1 MCLGRLETELHRL
14 LKKKKIATTSK
25 KQKSKA
31 ILASRRGAAALL
43 NAEEL
48 HIKTP
53 LKQMRSGRVESGE
66 RVGGE
71 ILRKLEAIREKR
83 RAVQAS
89 FIFCL
94 SLSLSLS

>member
-1 MCLGRLETELHRL
+1 
-14 LKKKKIATTSK
+14 
-25 KQKSKA
+25 
-31 ILASRRGAAALL
+31 
-43 NAEEL
+43 
-48 HIKTP
+48 
-53 LKQMRSGRVESGE
+53 MRSGRVESSE

-94 SLSLSLS
+94 SLFLRIYIRPLVWHKHEKDIRTTPLSM